1 MQTVLLVIY
10 LMVVLALIGVV
21 LIQRS
26 EGGGLGIGGGS
37 GFMSARGTANALT
50 RTTAIL
56 AALFFILA
64 LAMGIY
70 ARYQPSPTSVLDR
83 IPGTTTNGNGVL
95 DSLGGGETT
104 TPPAGQTNGQAP
116 ATDIPAAPAQQAPAT
131 APSTTAPAT
140 QAPAG
145 QAPATQ
151 APATQTPA
159 TQTPATQAPAAQTP
173 ATTAPGAPATQGSPA
188 SPAPASPAAPA
199 APATGAAPAT
209 PPASGSQVP
218 SGQ

>member
-56 AALFFILA
+56 AALFFVLA
-64 LAMGIY
+64 LGMGIL
-70 ARYQPSPTSVLDR
+70 ARYQPNATDVLDR
-83 IPGTTTNGNGVL
+83 IPGTTNNGNGVL
-95 DSLGGGETT
+95 DSLGGGTT
-104 TPPAGQTNGQAP
+104 SPAGGTPAQNQTQTPAQSGANTQAP
-116 ATDIPAAPAQQAPAT
+116 ATTTQTPAT
-131 APSTTAPAT
+131 ADTPAT
-140 QAPAG
+140 
-145 QAPATQ
+145 
-151 APATQTPA
+151 TQTPA
-159 TQTPATQAPAAQTP
+159 TQTPAATETKP
-173 ATTAPGAPATQGSPA
+173 AT
-188 SPAPASPAAPA
+188 
-199 APATGAAPAT
+199 
-209 PPASGSQVP
+209 SGSDVP